1 METLPVTTEAP
12 ARQIL
17 EQHFPKLQG
26 KLPIRGGW
34 GYSKEDAVI
43 IDRDDACVDPR
54 MPFDGVGLE
63 YLFVEKRIY
72 EELIIFRRTGEKFSG
87 IEWQLIRQ
95 SLVPAGDRTY
105 DLLEFEVKA
114 FHERDW
120 DELKAEWGRSRWRYF
135 AAVRQRSHL
144 KKRAERQLTFRREF
158 WFDITSFFGRA

>member
-1 METLPVTTEAP
+1 LPVTTEAP

-34 GYSKEDAVI
+34 GYSKEDAVT
-43 IDRDDACVDPR
+43 IDRDDACVEPK

-72 EELIIFRRTGEKFSG
+72 EELIIFRRPGEKFAG

-95 SLVPAGDRTY
+95 SLVPSGDRTY
-105 DLLEFEVKA
+105 DCLEFEVTA

-120 DELKAEWGRSRWRYF
+120 NELKAEWEGPDGYLSPGF
-135 AAVRQRSHL
+135 DKKAHV
-144 KKRAERQLTFRREF
+144 KKRAERQLTLRREF
-158 WFDITSFFGRA
+158 WFDITSFFGG